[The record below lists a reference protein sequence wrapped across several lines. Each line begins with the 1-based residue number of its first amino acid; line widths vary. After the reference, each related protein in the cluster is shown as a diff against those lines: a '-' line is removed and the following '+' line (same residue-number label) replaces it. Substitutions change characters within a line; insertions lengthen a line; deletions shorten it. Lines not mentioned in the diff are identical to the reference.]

1 MKQRKLLL
9 ILFDNICWN
18 FLLVPK
24 GFCRIL
30 SAVFLER
37 RWLVS
42 KDTLSTGD
50 STTDNSTEYSGTPI
64 TEDETKNKNQLLR
77 WSCFSSSSETKTWMF
92 RGRRWVM
99 SSAVVTLW
107 SVSLFIPPWVQ
118 FVKVVSGLEQMTRP
132 GANNTEWKKK
142 KTELWMKWISWFWS
156 VGNMTWIFRNVDLK
170 PVIIKNRGMKHRV
183 VLFNESQVW
192 QGNIWWWCR
201 MCFWM

>member
-1 MKQRKLLL
+1 MKQCKLLL
-9 ILFDNICWN
+9 ILFANICWN

-24 GFCRIL
+24 GFCRIP
-30 SAVFLER
+30 SSMWCFWRER

-50 STTDNSTEYSGTPI
+50 STTDNSTEYSGTQI
-64 TEDETKNKNQLLR
+64 TEDKTKNKNQLLR

-107 SVSLFIPPWVQ
+107 SVSLFIPPRVQ

-142 KTELWMKWISWFWS
+142 KQNSGWNGFLGLERWEYDVNIQKCGSKTSHNKE
-156 VGNMTWIFRNVDLK
+156 
-170 PVIIKNRGMKHRV
+170 
-183 VLFNESQVW
+183 
-192 QGNIWWWCR
+192 QGNDTPC
-201 MCFWM
+201 CAV